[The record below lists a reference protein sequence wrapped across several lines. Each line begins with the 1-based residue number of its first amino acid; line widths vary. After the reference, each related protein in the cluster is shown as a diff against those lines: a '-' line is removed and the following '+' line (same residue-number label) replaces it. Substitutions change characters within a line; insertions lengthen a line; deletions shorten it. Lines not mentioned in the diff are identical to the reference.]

1 MPAVPVLKKFS
12 ATRVVMYAGDHLLPH
27 VHIQFRDGPECTVEI
42 DSLKLVGKITR
53 RDIRDELLWIESNQV
68 FLLSEWR
75 RLNP

>member
-1 MPAVPVLKKFS
+1 
-12 ATRVVMYAGDHLLPH
+12 
-27 VHIQFRDGPECTVEI
+27 CTVEI

>member
-1 MPAVPVLKKFS
+1 MIWLKLIKICHL
-12 ATRVVMYAGDHLLPH
+12 RVAFFHLLPH
-27 VHIQFRDGPECTVEI
+27 VHSQFRDGRECTVEI

-53 RDIRDELLWIESNQV
+53 RHLRDELLWIESNQV